1 MQIGLSNPSAKKAR
15 RIEKM
20 IHYVKQNKSIYLLA
34 LAPFIFFLLFAY
46 KPMYGII
53 IAFKDYKYNL
63 GIIGSPF
70 VGFEHFQRM
79 FEMQKFYQVLGNTL
93 KISFLRLVVEFPF
106 PILLALML
114 NEVTSVKLKKF
125 FQTVYT
131 FPNFI
136 SWIVISGII
145 FTFFNSDGIVNGIL
159 SQLGLP
165 AQNIMTN
172 SNQFLFLIIFSNV
185 WKGAGWGAIIYL
197 SSLASID
204 PTFYEAAVVD
214 GANRFQKLWY
224 ITLPCLVPTIVV
236 LLILNMGNVMNAGFD
251 QIFNLYNPVVMDK
264 VDILDTY
271 VYRATFEEG
280 GNFSFSAA
288 VGLFKS
294 VINMILL
301 VSVNKLAHLMGQR
314 GIY

>member
-1 MQIGLSNPSAKKAR
+1 MKSQNNPGKVKR
-15 RIEKM
+15 FFR
-20 IHYVKQNKSIYLLA
+20 YVNRYKYIYILA
-34 LAPFIFFLLFAY
+34 LLPFLFYLIFAY
-46 KPMYGII
+46 KPMYGIL
-53 IAFKDYKYNL
+53 IAFKEYKYNL
-63 GIIGSPF
+63 GIIKSPF
-70 VGFEHFQRM
+70 VGLEHFERM
-79 FEMQKFYQVLGNTL
+79 FQMQKFYQVLGNTL
-93 KISFLRLVVEFPF
+93 KISFLRLIVEFPF
-106 PILLALML
+106 PIILALML
-114 NEVTSVKLKKF
+114 NEITSTKLKKF

-136 SWIVISGII
+136 SWIVISGMV
-145 FTFFNSDGIVNGIL
+145 FTFFNSDGIINGIL
-159 SQLGLP
+159 SNLGLP
-165 AQNIMTN
+165 PQNIMTN
-172 SNQFLFLIIFSNV
+172 SSQFLALIILSNA

-204 PTFYEAAVVD
+204 PTYYEAAVVD
-214 GANRFQKLWY
+214 GAGKMQRLCY

-236 LLILNMGNVMNAGFD
+236 LLILNLGNVMNAGFD

-280 GNFSFSAA
+280 GNFSFSTA

-294 VINMILL
+294 VINMVLL
-301 VSVNKLAHLMGQR
+301 ISVNKIAHLMGQR